1 MTNVLHNFSTFQI
14 AKVSLFSSF
23 DIKQVFV
30 VNFLMQL
37 VDVMNKELK
46 RMISL
51 VVIKMGNAIVSAM

>member
-51 VVIKMGNAIVSAM
+51 VVTKMGNAIVNVM

>member
-51 VVIKMGNAIVSAM
+51 VVIKMGNAIVSVM

>member
-30 VNFLMQL
+30 VNFLMKL

-51 VVIKMGNAIVSAM
+51 VVIKMGNAIVSVM

>member
-14 AKVSLFSSF
+14 AKVSLFLSF

>member
-51 VVIKMGNAIVSAM
+51 VVIKMGSAIVDVM